1 MEKKN
6 NLQVYLEEWKYKME
20 KTKMTK
26 FIETELKPE
35 SGSKLES
42 DAELEAN
49 LKSDSDSDSE

>member
-1 MEKKN
+1 
-6 NLQVYLEEWKYKME
+6 ME

-49 LKSDSDSDSE
+49 LKSDSDSYSE